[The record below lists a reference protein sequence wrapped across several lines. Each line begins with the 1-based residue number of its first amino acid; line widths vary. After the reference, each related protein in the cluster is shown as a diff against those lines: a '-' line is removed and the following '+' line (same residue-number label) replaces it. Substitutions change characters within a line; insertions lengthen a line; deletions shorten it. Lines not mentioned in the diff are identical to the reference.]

1 MVTITFGD
9 IACRTAPS
17 RTVQRRFLARLIV
30 STEGQLRRT
39 AIAARLGFDDG
50 RLATFG
56 YGRKSV
62 DLAGRGP
69 FPL

>member
-1 MVTITFGD
+1 
-9 IACRTAPS
+9 
-17 RTVQRRFLARLIV
+17 
-30 STEGQLRRT
+30 LRRT